1 VSFGGRRARGKE
13 VESTPAQAKER
24 ALRLLS
30 VRSRSHAE
38 LFRRLRMAGFVE
50 PDIETALADLEGV
63 GLIDDERFARDLAAH
78 EVDRR
83 LAGRRAALAS
93 LRKAGVARDLAE
105 RAVDE
110 AAGDD
115 EEARAEE
122 LARSRLGRLRGL
134 TTEAAYRRLLGF
146 LQRRGYSGETARA
159 VCRRVMER
167 FEEG

>member
-1 VSFGGRRARGKE
+1 MGVGGRRARTKDF
-13 VESTPAQAKER
+13 ESTPARAKER

-38 LFRRLRMAGFVE
+38 LFRRLRMAGFAE
-50 PDIETALADLEGV
+50 PDIESALTDLETV
-63 GLIDDERFARDLAAH
+63 GLIDDEEFAKELAAH

-110 AAGDD
+110 AAGVD

-134 TTEAAYRRLLGF
+134 TAEAAYRRLLGF
-146 LQRRGYSGETARA
+146 LQRRGYSGETARV

-167 FEEG
+167 FEEH

>member
-1 VSFGGRRARGKE
+1 VSLSGRRSRRRE
-13 VESTPAQAKER
+13 VESTPERAKDR

-38 LFRRLRMAGFVE
+38 LSRRLRLAGFAE
-50 PDIETALADLEGV
+50 PDIEAALADLEAV
-63 GLIDDERFARDLAAH
+63 GLIDDERFARELAGH
-78 EVDRR
+78 EVGGR
-83 LAGRRAALAS
+83 LAGNWAALAS

-110 AAGDD
+110 ASGDD

-134 TTEAAYRRLLGF
+134 PPEAAYRRLLGF
-146 LQRRGYSGETARA
+146 LQRRGYSGEIARA
-159 VCRRVMER
+159 ACRLVLEQLDAD
-167 FEEG
+167 